1 MIRGVRSVPGVAGGR
16 VDDSVLSNESLYLV
30 LELDSWCLLCTW
42 SCCVICGVLSEHV
55 VVSLFV
61 ASSLYLKLL
70 ED

>member
-42 SCCVICGVLSEHV
+42 SCWRIG
-55 VVSLFV
+55 
-61 ASSLYLKLL
+61 
-70 ED
+70 